1 MASVSLASTIKPAS
15 HLRGCHYK
23 TEGCGWAAEYM
34 FQMRTL
40 GADKGVPLGSKW
52 TVVKGKKS
60 DGNETKQA
68 LTEVKMQLSVFLVG
82 LLAK

>member
-1 MASVSLASTIKPAS
+1 
-15 HLRGCHYK
+15 
-23 TEGCGWAAEYM
+23 M